1 MKNTLIAKKDIR
13 NMSIDE
19 IDNYGSDIQEKMKN
33 TSNNILAKTDMVST
47 GNIKQEL
54 NEMYDI
60 STKHKRLMVPIIG
73 KPLQKIRNLTTN
85 YTKIQSR
92 LDSIESNMTAQKD
105 RIDEYIGYMTE
116 QTDSLDGIVENLR
129 DCEQSLNIYAEEL
142 SNEEVVDNTRVQ
154 AVASRLRNINATRIM
169 AEQAHAEALMIMAE
183 QREAKRQLDSV
194 IRNAI
199 PAIQMQVVNTVGI
212 RVNKET
218 QEIISRTRDIM
229 GNIVVQNATEVK
241 NMAEQLQSNR
251 TKSMVD
257 DDKLLEAQRI
267 LEDTLKFVTEAAD
280 LEAKNNLRIVT
291 ELQDKA
297 QSNAEYIDALKNKIG
312 DCNKISSI

>member
-1 MKNTLIAKKDIR
+1 MKKELITINNMR

-19 IDNYGSDIQEKMKN
+19 IDNYGSDIQEKMKD

-47 GNIKQEL
+47 GSIKQEL

-60 STKHKRLMVPIIG
+60 STKHKKLMVPIIG
-73 KPLQKIRNLTTN
+73 KPLQKIRSLTTN
-85 YTKIQSR
+85 YTKIQNR
-92 LDSIESNMTAQKD
+92 LDSIELNMSAQKD
-105 RIDEYIGYMTE
+105 RIDEYIGYMIE
-116 QTDSLDGIVENLR
+116 QTESLDSIVSRLRTCEKNLT
-129 DCEQSLNIYAEEL
+129 EYSQEL
-142 SNEEVVDNTRVQ
+142 ESETVVDNARIQ
-154 AVASRLRNINATRIM
+154 AVASRLRSINATRIM
-169 AEQAHAEALMIMAE
+169 AEQAHAEALMIMTE

-199 PAIQMQVVNTVGI
+199 PALQMQVVNTVGI

-218 QEIISRTRDIM
+218 QEIISKTRDIM

-251 TKSMVD
+251 TKSMID

-267 LEDTLKFVTEAAD
+267 LEDTLKFVTEASK
-280 LEAKNNLRIVT
+280 LEAKNNMRIVT

-297 QSNAEYIDALKNKIG
+297 QSNAEYIDMLKNKIG
-312 DCNKISSI
+312 DSNKIASI

>member
-1 MKNTLIAKKDIR
+1 MKKELVIANDIR

-19 IDNYGSDIQEKMKN
+19 IDNYGSDIQENMKN
-33 TSNNILAKTDMVST
+33 ASNNILAKTDMVST
-47 GNIKQEL
+47 GSIKQEL

-60 STKHKRLMVPIIG
+60 STKHKKLMVPIIG
-73 KPLQKIRNLTTN
+73 KPLQKIRSLTTN

-92 LDSIESNMTAQKD
+92 LDSIESNMSAQKD
-105 RIDEYIGYMTE
+105 RIDEYIGYMIE
-116 QTDSLDGIVENLR
+116 QTESLESIVSKLR
-129 DCEQSLNIYAEEL
+129 TCEQNLTEYSQEL
-142 SNEEVVDNTRVQ
+142 DSEIVIDDARVQ

-199 PAIQMQVVNTVGI
+199 PALQMQVVNTVGI

-218 QEIISRTRDIM
+218 QEIISKTRDIM

-241 NMAEQLQSNR
+241 NMAEQLQNNR

-267 LEDTLKFVTEAAD
+267 LEDTLKFVTEASK
-280 LEAKNNLRIVT
+280 LEAKNNMRIVA

-297 QSNAEYIDALKNKIG
+297 QSNAEYIDMLKNKIG
-312 DCNKISSI
+312 DSNKIASI